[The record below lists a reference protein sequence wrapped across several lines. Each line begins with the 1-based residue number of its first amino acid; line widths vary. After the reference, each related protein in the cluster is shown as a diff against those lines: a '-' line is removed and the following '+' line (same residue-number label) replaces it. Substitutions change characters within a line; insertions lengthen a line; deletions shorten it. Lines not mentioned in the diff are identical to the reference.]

1 VWGSVSSEGVMRIK
15 KNIQAKEKKSNIPLP
30 NKNINIS
37 ENQNIFMSDLI
48 LLHALPENN
57 IMIKMDL

>member
-1 VWGSVSSEGVMRIK
+1 MRIK

-57 IMIKMDL
+57 IMIKMEL